1 MAAFV
6 RSGVNT
12 VKPTSSERGTKRK
25 PIRVLLAKVGLDGHD
40 LGILIVARRLQEAG
54 MEVIY
59 TGLHQSPENVAVAAI
74 QENVDIVGI
83 SSLADAHRELAPIV
97 VNLLREQ
104 GSNIPVVLGGFIQ
117 PEDVSE
123 LKKAG
128 IAEVFAI
135 NATLDVAVNS
145 IERIAG

>member
-12 VKPTSSERGTKRK
+12 VKRASSKKGTNRK

-40 LGILIVARRLQEAG
+40 LGILMVAKRLQEAG

-59 TGLHQSPENVAVAAI
+59 TGLHQSPENVAAAAI

-104 GSNIPVVLGGFIQ
+104 GSDIPVVLGGFIQ

-128 IAEVFAI
+128 IAEVFPI
-135 NATLDVAVNS
+135 NATLDVAVKS
-145 IERIAG
+145 IKRIAG